1 MKKEKIYSN
10 YVLKEAYALGGFRER
25 YAMEHGESE
34 TVVEGGRTLF
44 VFRYDDRDSYQD
56 GNGAAYDPQRKAW
69 VN

>member
-1 MKKEKIYSN
+1 MKKEKIDSN
-10 YVLKEAYALGGFRER
+10 PVLKEAYALGGFRER

-69 VN
+69 VS